1 MISRREPSAESA
13 TSAVF
18 EGGAAATT
26 SVAKFTRRLRK
37 PTEMLVTNLIKMRQG
52 TGWHLPKPLLRYRAR
67 RGHARRVARG
77 TQVVGAN
84 LLPEARK
91 LFQREPVS

>member
-1 MISRREPSAESA
+1 
-13 TSAVF
+13 
-18 EGGAAATT
+18 
-26 SVAKFTRRLRK
+26 
-37 PTEMLVTNLIKMRQG
+37 VTNLINIEGNRR
-52 TGWHLPKPLLRYRAR
+52 TAAEPPATVPAR

-84 LLPEARK
+84 LLPEARE